1 MTAYV
6 GTRAPRVDGVD
17 KVTGGAVYG
26 VDVVLPGMLHGAV
39 LRSPHPHARI
49 VSIDRSAAAAAPGV
63 KAVVTGG
70 DFPHLFGSAIRD
82 QPFLAIDR
90 VRYVGEPVVAV
101 AANTEAQAQ
110 EALDLI
116 RVRYEELPAVVDMRA
131 ALADDAPLVH
141 PDLHDYERGPHQ
153 IVPHSN
159 INTLYRYER
168 GDVEA
173 GFAAADLVVEG
184 TYTAHALSHVALE
197 VHAAIAEF
205 DPQTGGYTL
214 WVSTDRPFMLR
225 SELATGLGLDSSRVR
240 LIVAQVGGSFGGKGV
255 PIAEA
260 AAVALARH
268 TGGRPVRVELSRE
281 EDLVA
286 SQLRVP
292 AIMKL
297 KTGVTRDGYLTA
309 RSAEV
314 LWNSGAYTA
323 YTVGVA
329 IRGSQTI
336 VGPYRIPDLK
346 LLSRQVYTN
355 TSITGSYR
363 GYGTTQVT
371 WACESQMDEIASRL
385 ELDPIRLRLQNGYVE
400 GDAYLNGQIMHGV
413 GLRETIERAGAE
425 IGWGEVERRP
435 ASHLRRGQGIA
446 SMIKPT
452 MTPSSSNCVIN
463 VEQDGRVS
471 VVCAAPEIGSGQ
483 DTVLAQMAADA
494 IGVPLE
500 AVSIPATDTALTPY
514 NGPVASSRTTYHM
527 GNAILSA
534 AAEIRDEIL
543 VLAGAVLGVDPSL
556 LDLRNGLVCDRS
568 GEPRI
573 SLEDLLAQHA
583 AEGYSITA
591 GSRFSTA
598 ESPLLK
604 ADPGEEWMS
613 SIFWMLCTQA
623 AEVEVDIETGVIRVV
638 KVAAAAD
645 VGRAINPMT
654 VEQQIEGGVVMG
666 VSNGLFEGFSYDN
679 GRIEN
684 GTLADYKVATIH
696 DLPKITPIIVESVH
710 VEAPYGAK
718 GVGEPAAAATP
729 PAIANALYDA
739 IGVRIRDLPITPEKV
754 LAALATEGGEGDP
767 TGTLGRSH
775 D

>member
-1 MTAYV
+1 MTVYV
-6 GTRAPRVDGVD
+6 GTRAPRVDSVE

-49 VSIDRSAAAAAPGV
+49 VSIETSTARAAPGV
-63 KAVVTGG
+63 RAVVTGR

-90 VRYVGEPVVAV
+90 VRYVGEPVVAI
-101 AANTEAQAQ
+101 AATTEAEAQ
-110 EALDLI
+110 EARDLI
-116 RVRYEELPAVVDMRA
+116 RIDYEEVPAVVDMRA

-141 PDLHDYERGPHQ
+141 PDLHDYERGAHE
-153 IVPHSN
+153 IVPHTN

-168 GDVEA
+168 GDVES

-184 TYTAHALSHVALE
+184 EYSAHALSHVALE
-197 VHAAIAEF
+197 VHVAIAEY
-205 DPQTGGYTL
+205 DSGSGGYTL

-225 SELATGLGLDSSRVR
+225 NELAGGLGLDSSRVR

-260 AAVALARH
+260 VAVALARH
-268 TGGRPVRVELSRE
+268 AGGRPVRVELSRE
-281 EDLVA
+281 EDLIA

-292 AIMKL
+292 AIMRL
-297 KTGVTRDGYLTA
+297 KTGVTRDGYMNA

-314 LWNSGAYTA
+314 LWDSGAYTA

-336 VGPYRIPDLK
+336 IGPYRIPDLEI
-346 LLSRQVYTN
+346 LSRQVYTN
-355 TSITGSYR
+355 KSITGSYR

-385 ELDPIRLRLQNGYVE
+385 GIDPVAFRLQNGYEE
-400 GDAYLNGQIMHGV
+400 GDTYLNGQIMHGI
-413 GLRETIERAGAE
+413 GLRETIERASTE
-425 IGWGEVERRP
+425 IGWGEVEREP
-435 ASHLRRGQGIA
+435 APHLRRGKGIA
-446 SMIKPT
+446 TMIKPT

-471 VVCAAPEIGSGQ
+471 VVCAAPEIGAGQ
-483 DTVLAQMAADA
+483 NTVLAQMAADA

-500 AVSIPATDTALTPY
+500 DISVPATDTALTPY

-534 AAEIRDEIL
+534 GAEIRDQIL
-543 VLAGAVLGVDPSL
+543 ALAGEVLGAEPGL
-556 LDLRNGLVCDRS
+556 LDLRNGAIHDLD
-568 GEPRI
+568 GELRI
-573 SLEDLLAQHA
+573 TLKDLLAKYA
-583 AEGYSITA
+583 GEGYSITA
-591 GSRFSTA
+591 GSRFSVA
-598 ESPLLK
+598 GSPLLK

-623 AEVEVDIETGVIRVV
+623 AEVEVDTETGVIRVV

-666 VSNGLFEGFSYDN
+666 ASNAIFEGFSYRD

-684 GTLADYKVATIH
+684 DSLADYKVATIQ
-696 DLPKITPIIVESVH
+696 DLPEIVPIIVESVH
-710 VEAPYGAK
+710 NEAPYGAK

-729 PAIANALYDA
+729 PAIANAVYDA
-739 IGVRIRDLPITPEKV
+739 IGVRITDLPLTPEKV
-754 LAALATEGGEGDP
+754 LRGLAEK
-767 TGTLGRSH
+767 
-775 D
+775 

>member
-1 MTAYV
+1 MTMYV
-6 GTRAPRVDGVD
+6 GTRAPRVDSVE
-17 KVTGGAVYG
+17 KVTGSAVYG
-26 VDVVLPGMLHGAV
+26 VDVAMPGMLHGAV

-49 VSIDRSAAAAAPGV
+49 VSIDTAAAEAAPGV
-63 KAVVTGG
+63 EIVVTGR
-70 DFPHLFGSAIRD
+70 DFPLLFGAAIKD

-101 AANTEAQAQ
+101 AAATEAQAQ
-110 EALDLI
+110 EALDLV
-116 RVRYEELPAVVDMRA
+116 RVDYEEMPAVVDMRA
-131 ALADDAPLVH
+131 ALDPDAPLVH
-141 PDLHDYERGPHQ
+141 PDLHAYKRGPSD
-153 IVPHSN
+153 IVPHTN
-159 INTLYRYER
+159 INTIYRYER

-184 TYTAHALSHVALE
+184 EYSAHAISHVALE
-197 VHAAIAEF
+197 VHAAIAQY
-205 DPQTGGYTL
+205 DSGSGGYTL
-214 WVSTDRPFMLR
+214 WVSTDRPFLLR
-225 SELATGLGLDSSRVR
+225 NELAAGLGVDSSRVR

-255 PIAEA
+255 PVAEA
-260 AAVALARH
+260 IAVALARH
-268 TGGRPVRVELSRE
+268 AGGRPVRVEFTRE

-297 KTGVTRDGYLTA
+297 KTGVSRDGHMIA

-314 LWNSGAYTA
+314 LWDSGAYTA

-346 LLSRQVYTN
+346 ILSRQVYTN
-355 TSITGSYR
+355 KSITGSYR

-371 WACESQMDEIASRL
+371 WACETQMDEIAV
-385 ELDPIRLRLQNGYVE
+385 ELGIDPVQIRLLNGYVE
-400 GDAYLNGQIMHGV
+400 GDAYLNGQIMHSV
-413 GLRETIERAGAE
+413 GLHETIERSAVE
-425 IGWGEVERRP
+425 IGWGSGEREP
-435 ASHLRRGQGIA
+435 APHLRRGKGIA
-446 SMIKPT
+446 TMIKPT
-452 MTPSSSNCVIN
+452 MTPSSSNVVIN
-463 VEQDGRVS
+463 LEQDGRATVI
-471 VVCAAPEIGSGQ
+471 CAAPEIGSGQ

-494 IGVPLE
+494 IGVPLTD
-500 AVSIPATDTALTPY
+500 VVVPRTDTLMTPY

-534 AAEIRDEIL
+534 GAEIREQVL
-543 VLAGAVLGVDPSL
+543 SLAGEVLEVEPEALEMRDGAICD
-556 LDLRNGLVCDRS
+556 LD
-568 GEPRI
+568 GELQI
-573 SLEDLLAQHA
+573 TLKDLLAKYSG
-583 AEGYSITA
+583 EGYSVTA
-591 GSRFSTA
+591 GARFSSA
-598 ESPLLK
+598 KSPLLK

-623 AEVEVDIETGVIRVV
+623 AEIEVDTETGVIRVL

-645 VGRAINPMT
+645 VGKAINPMT

-666 VSNGLFEGFSYDN
+666 LSNGILEGFSYRD

-684 GTLADYKVATIH
+684 GNLADYKVATIM
-696 DLPKITPIIVESVH
+696 DMPEITPIIVESVH
-710 VEAPYGAK
+710 DEAPYGAK

-754 LAALATEGGEGDP
+754 LKAMGELETD
-767 TGTLGRSH
+767 
-775 D
+775 

>member
-1 MTAYV
+1 MTSYV
-6 GTRAPRVDGVD
+6 GTRTPRVDSVE
-17 KVTGGAVYG
+17 KVTGGAVYA
-26 VDVVLPGMLHGAV
+26 VDIVLPGMLHGAV

-49 VSIDRSAAAAAPGV
+49 VSIDTSAAKRAPGV
-63 KAVVTGG
+63 KAVVTGS
-70 DFPHLFGSAIRD
+70 DFPHLFGSAIKD

-90 VRYVGEPVVAV
+90 VRYVGEPVVAI
-101 AANTEAQAQ
+101 AATTEAAAQ

-116 RVRYEELPAVVDMRA
+116 QIAYEELPAVVDMRA
-131 ALADDAPLVH
+131 ALAADAPLVH
-141 PDLHDYERGPHQ
+141 PDLHDYERGDHE
-153 IVPHSN
+153 IVPHTN

-173 GFAAADLVVEG
+173 GFAAADVVVAGE
-184 TYTAHALSHVALE
+184 YTAHALSHVALE
-197 VHAAIAEF
+197 VHAAIAEY
-205 DPQTGGYTL
+205 DAGSGGYTL

-225 SELATGLGLDSSRVR
+225 NELAAGLGLDSSRVR

-260 AAVALARH
+260 VAVALAHH
-268 TGGRPVRVELSRE
+268 TEGRPVRVELSRE
-281 EDLVA
+281 EDLIA

-297 KTGVTRDGYLTA
+297 KTGVTRDGSLTA

-314 LWNSGAYTA
+314 IWDSGAYTA

-336 VGPYRIPDLK
+336 VGPYRIPNLEI
-346 LLSRQVYTN
+346 LSRQVYTN
-355 TSITGSYR
+355 KSITGSYR

-371 WACESQMDEIASRL
+371 WACESQMDEIAARL
-385 ELDPIRLRLQNGYVE
+385 DVDPVAFRLQNGYEE

-413 GLRETIERAGAE
+413 GLRETIERASAA
-425 IGWGEVERRP
+425 IGWGEVARES
-435 ASHLRRGQGIA
+435 AQHLRRGKGIA

-471 VVCAAPEIGSGQ
+471 VVCAAPEIGAGQ
-483 DTVLAQMAADA
+483 NTVLAQMAADA
-494 IGVPLE
+494 IGVPV
-500 AVSIPATDTALTPY
+500 ADVSVPATDTALTPY

-534 AAEIRDEIL
+534 GAEIRDEIL
-543 VLAGAVLGVDPSL
+543 DLAGEALNVEPGR
-556 LDLRNGLVCDRS
+556 LDLRHGAVHDS
-568 GEPRI
+568 DGELRI
-573 SLEDLLAQHA
+573 TLRDLLARYA
-583 AEGYSITA
+583 TAGYSITA

-598 ESPLLK
+598 GSPLLK

-638 KVAAAAD
+638 RVVAAAD

-666 VSNGLFEGFSYDN
+666 LSNGLFERFSIRD

-684 GTLADYKVATIH
+684 GSLADYKVATIH
-696 DLPKITPIIVESVH
+696 DLPEIIPIIVESVH
-710 VEAPYGAK
+710 NEAPFGAK

-739 IGVRIRDLPITPEKV
+739 IGVRITDLPMTPEKV
-754 LAALATEGGEGDP
+754 LMAMAEQRRSDA
-767 TGTLGRSH
+767 GT